1 MLEIPYKFSKNQL
14 YEIDSYI
21 DKHFIFHWLI
31 EKMLFN
37 ETTLD
42 IAWALTMSVLKIIKS
57 QRKRYNLNNKKQNNI
72 QFYKNHLKQTLAER
86 EEKFFIKSSIDLVNN
101 KRSS

>member
-1 MLEIPYKFSKNQL
+1 MLGIPYKFSKNQL

-37 ETTLD
+37 ETILE
-42 IAWALTMSVLKIIKS
+42 IVWSLTMSVLKIIKS
-57 QRKRYNLNNKKQNNI
+57 QWKC
-72 QFYKNHLKQTLAER
+72 YK
-86 EEKFFIKSSIDLVNN
+86 S
-101 KRSS
+101 

>member
-1 MLEIPYKFSKNQL
+1 MLEILYMFSTNQL

-21 DKHFIFHWLI
+21 GDHFIFHWLI

-42 IAWALTMSVLKIIKS
+42 IVWALTMSVLKIIKS
-57 QRKRYNLNNKKQNNI
+57 QQKC
-72 QFYKNHLKQTLAER
+72 YK
-86 EEKFFIKSSIDLVNN
+86 S
-101 KRSS
+101 